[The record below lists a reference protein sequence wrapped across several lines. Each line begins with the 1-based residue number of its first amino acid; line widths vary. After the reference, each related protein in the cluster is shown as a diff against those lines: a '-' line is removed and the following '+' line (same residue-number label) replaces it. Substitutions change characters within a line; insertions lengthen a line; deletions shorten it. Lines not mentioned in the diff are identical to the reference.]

1 VNIQLRGVKVDK
13 VLSVNV
19 GLPHNVEWNG
29 RTVRTGIWKQP
40 IEGKVTAR
48 RLNLDGDGQGD
59 LAGHGGEHRAV
70 MVYQADSYRYWE
82 NHLQRSGLKFGQF
95 GENFTVDGLADDVVC
110 IGDRFRIGSATF
122 EVTQPRVT
130 CYRLGIRMENPQMA
144 ALVVKHRRPG
154 FYFRVIEEGEVSAG
168 DEIVKLSDGPERI
181 TVAETSALLYLPD
194 HTPDKLERALR
205 IPALSPGWKSSLQAL
220 LSASLNGTQT
230 GNAGLFASPSAP
242 PSWLG
247 FRRLK
252 VVASTQE
259 SEDVRSFTLADEDGS
274 SLPDPLPGQYIV
286 VRLPRQPN
294 TPVLMRNYSLSG
306 PPGTGRYRISVKREP
321 MGLASNYLH
330 AHIRA
335 GDILEASAPRG
346 TFTLAAGAGPVVLL
360 SAGVGITPVLAM
372 LYASV
377 AAEKIGPR
385 DIWWIHGARDGVHHS
400 FAGEVKD
407 LIGSLKSVH
416 STVVYSRPSAN
427 DQRGRDYDAD
437 GHLDVALIERLG
449 LPQDADFYLC
459 GPTEFLD
466 DMRSGL
472 QRWGVATPRI
482 HLEIFGAAPP
492 LTPGVVG
499 ADHPSP
505 HLPTGEAGIGP
516 NVTFVR
522 SGLSVPWNTRF
533 QNLLEL
539 AEACDVPVKWS
550 CRTGV
555 CHNCESALVGGS
567 VSYSPDPLDPPAAG
581 NVLIC
586 CAMPTSEIEL
596 DL

>member
-82 NHLQRSGLKFGQF
+82 NHLQRSGLTFGQF

-194 HTPDKLERALR
+194 HAPDKLERALR

-259 SEDVRSFTLADEDGS
+259 SEDVRSFTLAAEDGS